1 MRNVMEKAQALAQA
15 IVESDIYQRMHTA
28 ESQATAD
35 ADAAGAIAALME
47 KRQAVENLLAEE
59 DMDHTALAEAGKAM
73 EEAEAALNEQPLVK
87 ELQTA
92 RADFSQMMENVNR
105 ILRLVITGETE
116 GESGC
121 GGSCSGCSGGC
132 GSCGGCGE

>member
-35 ADAAGAIAALME
+35 ADAAGTIAALME

-116 GESGC
+116 EESGC

>member
-1 MRNVMEKAQALAQA
+1 
-15 IVESDIYQRMHTA
+15 
-28 ESQATAD
+28 
-35 ADAAGAIAALME
+35 
-47 KRQAVENLLAEE
+47 
-59 DMDHTALAEAGKAM
+59 M

-116 GESGC
+116 EESGC

>member
-28 ESQATAD
+28 ESQVTAD

-116 GESGC
+116 EESGC

>member
-116 GESGC
+116 EESGC

-132 GSCGGCGE
+132 GSCGGGGE

>member
-116 GESGC
+116 EESGC

>member
-59 DMDHTALAEAGKAM
+59 GMDHTALAEAGKAM

-116 GESGC
+116 EESGC